1 MNDLESLLR
10 EDARAGLADD
20 GFCARA
26 VAALPARNPLPGAWL
41 RPALI
46 IGSAAIGSVAALL
59 LAPAGASLVQ
69 GFSDLATL
77 RALTPAAVTAL
88 GVGGALLAS
97 ALVLVLD
104 SD

>member
-10 EDARAGLADD
+10 DDARAPLADD
-20 GFCARA
+20 GFRARTM
-26 VAALPARNPLPGAWL
+26 AALPARSLLPGAWL

-46 IGSAAIGSVAALL
+46 FGSAALGSVAALL
-59 LAPAGASLVQ
+59 LAPADGSLVQ
-69 GFSDLATL
+69 GFADLVQL
-77 RALTPAAVTAL
+77 HALTPAAITAL

-97 ALVLVLD
+97 ALVLAMD